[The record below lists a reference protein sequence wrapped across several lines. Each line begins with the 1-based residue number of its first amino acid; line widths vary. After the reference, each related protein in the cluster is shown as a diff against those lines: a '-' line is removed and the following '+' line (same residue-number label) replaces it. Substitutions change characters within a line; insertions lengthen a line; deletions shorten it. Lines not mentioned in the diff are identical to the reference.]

1 MLQAAAPVTLF
12 FRPFRSYRAAFL
24 TFALHYRPMKLN
36 KYFVIDFDS
45 TFTKVEAF
53 DVLADISLRDHPEKE
68 ERTEQIHQITNQGM
82 DGSISFRQSLE
93 QRLQLLAPA
102 RQHLEPLI
110 QRLKGS
116 VSESFKRN
124 KEFFQKYADNIFIIS
139 NGFKEFIEPIVT
151 EFGIKPENILANEFR
166 FDDKGRVIGFDQ
178 NNPLSANGGKV
189 EQLKKL
195 NLPGDV
201 YVIGDGY
208 TDYEIK
214 HAGLANKFYAFT
226 ENVERENVKS
236 KADHITPSLDEFLYL
251 NKLNTAISYPKNRI
265 NVLLLENV
273 HPVAIELL
281 KTEGFNVETYHA
293 ALSEEELCE
302 KIKNVSVLGIRSKT
316 HVTAKVLEH
325 ANRLMVIGAFCIG
338 TNQID
343 LKEATRK
350 GIAVFNA
357 PFSNTRSVVE
367 LAIAEM
373 IMLMRSIVDK
383 SVLMHQ
389 GKWDKSA
396 KGSFE
401 VRGKKLGLIGYGN
414 IGTQLSVLAESMGM
428 KVLYYDVEERLSLG
442 NAVKCKT
449 IKEVLEQADV
459 ISLHVDG
466 RTSNANLIGADEF
479 DLMKKGVIVINLSRG
494 HVVNIHALKEN
505 ILSGKVAG
513 CAIDVF
519 PHEPSSNNEEFVS
532 ELRGLPNTILTPHIG
547 GSTLEAQENI
557 GNFVPGKIMDYIN
570 TGSTSNSV
578 NFPNLTLPILENA
591 HRLIHIHNNV
601 PGILAKINQVL
612 ADHGINIVGQYL
624 KTNESIGYVITDIN
638 KEYDKDVISKLR
650 AIEQT
655 IKFRMLY

>member
-1 MLQAAAPVTLF
+1 
-12 FRPFRSYRAAFL
+12 
-24 TFALHYRPMKLN
+24 MKLN

-53 DVLADISLRDHPEKE
+53 DVLADISLKDHPE
-68 ERTEQIHQITNQGM
+68 REQRKKQIVDITNQGM
-82 DGSISFRQSLE
+82 DGSISFRYSLE
-93 QRLQLLAPA
+93 CRLHLLALNKRHIPI
-102 RQHLEPLI
+102 LVSE
-110 QRLKGS
+110 LKGS

-124 KEFFQKYADNIFIIS
+124 KEFFRKYADNIYIIS
-139 NGFKEFIEPIVT
+139 NGFKEFIEPIVS
-151 EFGIKPENILANEFR
+151 EFGIKSDNILANEFR
-166 FDDKGRVIGFDQ
+166 FDKDGHVIGFDMD
-178 NNPLSANGGKV
+178 NPLSANGGKV

-226 ENVERENVKS
+226 ENVVRESVKT
-236 KADHITPSLDEFLYL
+236 KADHIAPSLDEFLYL
-251 NKLNTAISYPKNRI
+251 NKLNTVISYPKSRI

-273 HPVAIELL
+273 HPVAMSLL
-281 KTEGFNVETYHA
+281 KAEGFNVETYHA
-293 ALSEEELCE
+293 AMTEEELCE
-302 KIKNVSVLGIRSKT
+302 KIKSVSVLGIRSKT
-316 HVTAKVLEH
+316 QVTAKVLGH
-325 ANRLMVIGAFCIG
+325 AHRLMVVGAFCIG

-367 LAIAEM
+367 LAVAQM
-373 IMLMRSIVDK
+373 IMLIRNIVDK
-383 SVLMHQ
+383 SEKMHQ
-389 GKWDKSA
+389 GIWDKSA

-414 IGTQLSVLAESMGM
+414 IGTQLSVIAESLGM
-428 KVLYYDVEERLSLG
+428 KVLYYDTEERLSLG
-442 NAVKCKT
+442 NAVKCKSM
-449 IKEVLEQADV
+449 KEVLEQADV

-466 RTSNANLIGADEF
+466 RESNTNLIGTKEF
-479 DLMKKGVIVINLSRG
+479 ALMKKGVIFINLSRG
-494 HVVNIHALKEN
+494 HVVDIQALREN

-513 CAIDVF
+513 AAIDVF
-519 PHEPSSNNEEFVS
+519 PSEPVSNDEPFKS

-557 GNFVPGKIMDYIN
+557 GTFVPGKIMDYIN

-601 PGILAKINQVL
+601 PGILAKINHIL

-624 KTNESIGYVITDIN
+624 KTNETIGYVITDID
-638 KEYDKDVISKLR
+638 KEYDKEVIAKLK

-655 IKFRMLY
+655 IKFRILY

>member
-1 MLQAAAPVTLF
+1 
-12 FRPFRSYRAAFL
+12 
-24 TFALHYRPMKLN
+24 MKLN

-53 DVLADISLRDHPEKE
+53 DVLADISLQDHPEREDRKK
-68 ERTEQIHQITNQGM
+68 QIIQITNQGM
-82 DGSISFRQSLE
+82 DGSISFRESLE
-93 QRLQLLAPA
+93 KRLNLLAPS
-102 RQHLEPLI
+102 QHHLPALI
-110 QRLKGS
+110 TKLKGS

-124 KEFFQKYADNIFIIS
+124 KEFFQQYSDNIYIIS

-151 EFGIKPENILANEFR
+151 EFGIKPENILANEFK
-166 FDDKGRVIGFDQ
+166 FDKDGKVIGFDVE
-178 NNPLSANGGKV
+178 NPLSANGGKV

-195 NLPGDV
+195 NLPGDI

-214 HAGLANKFYAFT
+214 HAGLANKFFAFT

-273 HPVAIELL
+273 HPIAVELL
-281 KTEGFNVETYHA
+281 KAEGFNVETYHA
-293 ALSEEELCE
+293 AMTEEELIQ

-316 HVTAKVLEH
+316 QVTARVLEH

-343 LKEATRK
+343 LKEATKK

-367 LAIAEM
+367 LAVAEM
-373 IMLMRSIVDK
+373 IILMRNISDK
-383 SVLMHQ
+383 STKMHK
-389 GKWDKSA
+389 GVWDKSA

-414 IGTQLSVLAESMGM
+414 IGTQLSVIAESLGM
-428 KVLYYDVEERLSLG
+428 KVFYYDTEERLSLG

-449 IKEVLEQADV
+449 MNEVLEQADV
-459 ISLHVDG
+459 ISMHVDG
-466 RTSNANLIGADEF
+466 RKSNANLIGTKEF
-479 DLMKKGVIVINLSRG
+479 SVMKQGVIFINLSRG
-494 HVVNIHALKEN
+494 HVVDIQALREN

-519 PHEPSSNNEEFVS
+519 PYEPVSNDEEFMS

-557 GNFVPGKIMDYIN
+557 GNFVPSKMMDYIN

-578 NFPNLTLPILENA
+578 NFPNLTLPILKDA

-601 PGILAKINQVL
+601 PGILAKINQLL

-624 KTNESIGYVITDIN
+624 KTNELVGYVITDIN
-638 KEYDKDVISKLR
+638 KHYDKEVIAKLR
-650 AIEQT
+650 AIENT
-655 IKFRMLY
+655 IKFRVLY

>member
-1 MLQAAAPVTLF
+1 
-12 FRPFRSYRAAFL
+12 
-24 TFALHYRPMKLN
+24 MKLN

-53 DVLADISLRDHPEKE
+53 DVLADISLKDYPDQE
-68 ERTEQIHQITNQGM
+68 ERKKQIVAITNQGM
-82 DGSISFRQSLE
+82 DGSISFRESLE
-93 QRLQLLAPA
+93 RRLNLLAPS
-102 RQHLEPLI
+102 QNHLPQLI
-110 QRLKGS
+110 LKLKDS

-124 KEFFQKYADNIFIIS
+124 KDFFQNYADNIYIIS

-151 EFGIKPENILANEFR
+151 EFGIKPDNILANEFK
-166 FDDKGRVIGFDQ
+166 FDKEGKVVGFDTE
-178 NNPLSANGGKV
+178 NPLSANGGKV

-195 NLPGDV
+195 NLPGDI

-214 HAGLANKFYAFT
+214 HAGLANKFFAFT
-226 ENVERENVKS
+226 ENVERENVKRN
-236 KADHITPSLDEFLYL
+236 ADHITPSLDEFLYL

-273 HPVAIELL
+273 HPVAVELL
-281 KTEGFNVETYHA
+281 KAEGFNVETYHA
-293 ALSEEELCE
+293 AMTEEELIQ

-316 HVTAKVLEH
+316 MVTAKVLEH

-343 LKEATRK
+343 LKQATKK

-367 LAIAEM
+367 LAIAQM
-373 IMLMRSIVDK
+373 ILLMRNIVDK
-383 SVLMHQ
+383 SAKMHQ
-389 GKWDKSA
+389 GVWDKSA

-414 IGTQLSVLAESMGM
+414 IGTQLSVIAESLGM
-428 KVLYYDVEERLSLG
+428 KVYYYDTEERLSLG
-442 NAVKCKT
+442 NAVKCKSM
-449 IKEVLEQADV
+449 KEVLEQADV
-459 ISLHVDG
+459 ISMHVDG
-466 RTSNANLIGADEF
+466 RKSNANLIGAKEF
-479 DLMKKGVIVINLSRG
+479 ALMKKGVIFINLSRG
-494 HVVNIHALKEN
+494 HIVDIQALREN

-519 PHEPSSNNEEFVS
+519 PYEPVSNDEEFKN

-557 GNFVPGKIMDYIN
+557 GNFVPSKMMDYIN

-578 NFPNLTLPILENA
+578 NFPNLTLPILKDA
-591 HRLIHIHNNV
+591 HRLIHIHDNV
-601 PGILAKINQVL
+601 PGILAKINQIL
-612 ADHGINIVGQYL
+612 ADNGINIMGQYL
-624 KTNESIGYVITDIN
+624 KTTEAIGYVITDIN
-638 KEYDKDVISKLR
+638 KEYDKDVIAKLR
-650 AIEQT
+650 AVENT
-655 IKFRMLY
+655 IKFRVLY

>member
-1 MLQAAAPVTLF
+1 LRFIFPT
-12 FRPFRSYRAAFL
+12 R
-24 TFALHYRPMKLN
+24 MKLN

-53 DVLADISLRDHPEKE
+53 DVLADISLQDHPERE
-68 ERTEQIHQITNQGM
+68 ERKKKIIEITNQGM
-82 DGSISFRQSLE
+82 DGSISFRESLE
-93 QRLQLLAPA
+93 KRLNLLAPS
-102 RQHLEPLI
+102 QHHLPALI
-110 QRLKGS
+110 TKLKGS

-124 KEFFQKYADNIFIIS
+124 KEFFQQYSDNIYIIS
-139 NGFKEFIEPIVT
+139 NGFREFIEPIVT
-151 EFGIKPENILANEFR
+151 EFGIKAENILANEFR
-166 FDDKGRVIGFDQ
+166 FDTEGKVVGFDTE
-178 NNPLSANGGKV
+178 NPLSANGGKV

-195 NLPGDV
+195 NLPGDI

-214 HAGLANKFYAFT
+214 HAGLANKFFAFT

-273 HPVAIELL
+273 HPVAVELL
-281 KTEGFNVETYHA
+281 RAEGFNVETYHA
-293 ALSEEELCE
+293 AMTEEELIQ

-316 HVTAKVLEH
+316 QVTAKVLEH

-343 LKEATRK
+343 LKEATKK

-367 LAIAEM
+367 LAVAEM
-373 IMLMRSIVDK
+373 IILMRNIVDK
-383 SVLMHQ
+383 SNKMHK
-389 GKWDKSA
+389 GVWDKSA

-414 IGTQLSVLAESMGM
+414 IGTQLSVIAESLGM
-428 KVLYYDVEERLSLG
+428 KVLYYDTEEKLSLG

-449 IKEVLEQADV
+449 MTEVLEQADV

-466 RTSNANLIGADEF
+466 RKANANLIGPKEF
-479 DLMKKGVIVINLSRG
+479 SLMKKGVIFINLSRG
-494 HVVNIHALKEN
+494 HVVDIQALREN

-519 PHEPSSNNEEFVS
+519 PYEPVSNDEEFMS
-532 ELRGLPNTILTPHIG
+532 ELRGLPNTILSPHIG

-557 GNFVPGKIMDYIN
+557 GNFVPGKMMDYIN

-578 NFPNLTLPILENA
+578 NFPNLTLPILKDA

-601 PGILAKINQVL
+601 PGILAKINQLL

-624 KTNESIGYVITDIN
+624 KTNESVGYVITDIN
-638 KEYDKDVISKLR
+638 KQYDKDVIAKLR
-650 AIEQT
+650 AIENT
-655 IKFRMLY
+655 IKFRVLY

>member
-1 MLQAAAPVTLF
+1 
-12 FRPFRSYRAAFL
+12 
-24 TFALHYRPMKLN
+24 MKLN

-53 DVLADISLRDHPEKE
+53 DVLADISLKDHPERE
-68 ERTEQIHQITNQGM
+68 ERKRRIHEITNQGM
-82 DGSISFRQSLE
+82 NGSLSLRESLE
-93 QRLQLLAPA
+93 QRLDLLAPTK
-102 RQHLEPLI
+102 QHLGPLI
-110 QRLKGS
+110 SQLRS
-116 VSESFKRN
+116 MVSESFKRN
-124 KEFFQKYADNIFIIS
+124 KEFFQTHADNIYIIS
-139 NGFKEFIEPIVT
+139 NGFREFIEPIVT
-151 EFGIKPENILANEFR
+151 EFGIKPKNILANEFR
-166 FDDKGRVIGFDQ
+166 FDDHGNVTGFDT
-178 NNPLSANGGKV
+178 NNPLSVNGGKA

-195 NLPGDV
+195 KLPGDV

-214 HAGLANKFYAFT
+214 LAGHADKFYAFT

-236 KADHITPSLDEFLYL
+236 KADHVAPSLDEFLYL
-251 NKLNTAISYPKNRI
+251 NKLNTTTSYPKNRI
-265 NVLLLENV
+265 NILLLENV
-273 HPVAIELL
+273 HPVANELL
-281 KTEGFNVETYHA
+281 KSEGFNVETYHA

-316 HVTAKVLEH
+316 QVTAKVLEH

-343 LKEATRK
+343 LKTATKK

-367 LAIAEM
+367 LAVAEM
-373 IMLMRSIVDK
+373 IMLMRNIVDK
-383 SVLMHQ
+383 SVMMHQ
-389 GKWDKSA
+389 GKWNKSA

-401 VRGKKLGLIGYGN
+401 IRGKNLGLIGYGN

-428 KVLYYDVEERLSLG
+428 KVMYYDIEERLSLG

-449 IKEVLEQADV
+449 MREVLENSDV

-466 RTSNANLIGADEF
+466 RPSNANLIGREEF
-479 DLMKKGVIVINLSRG
+479 DLMKKGAIFINLSRG
-494 HVVNIHALKEN
+494 QVVDIAALKEN
-505 ILSGKVAG
+505 ILNGKIGGSAV
-513 CAIDVF
+513 DVF
-519 PHEPSSNNEEFVS
+519 PQEPASNNEEFVS
-532 ELRGLPNTILTPHIG
+532 ELRGLPNIILTPHIG

-601 PGILAKINQVL
+601 PGILARINQVL

-624 KTNESIGYVITDIN
+624 KTNESIGYVITDIG
-638 KEYDKDVISKLR
+638 KGYDEQLIGKLK
-650 AIEQT
+650 AIEHT